1 MDRYMGRQRG
11 QPGWR
16 QHVASVAGSPLVAVA
31 GLLLIRCALTLL
43 VLGLLA
49 LPFALSS
56 PLSLTIDVLGIA
68 FNVGLIVLAR
78 MALRW
83 SARRAWAL
91 EQAEQARWMR

>member
-1 MDRYMGRQRG
+1 MDRYFGRQRG
-11 QPGWR
+11 QPDWR

-31 GLLLIRCALTLL
+31 GLLLMRCALTLL

-68 FNVGLIVLAR
+68 FNVGLIALAR
-78 MALRW
+78 GALRW

>member
-1 MDRYMGRQRG
+1 MDRYLGRQRG

-16 QHVASVAGSPLVAVA
+16 QHVDSLAVFPLVAVA
-31 GLLLIRCALTLL
+31 GLLLMRCALTLL

-56 PLSLTIDVLGIA
+56 PLSLTIDLLGIA

-78 MALRW
+78 VALRW
-83 SARRAWAL
+83 SARRARAL
-91 EQAEQARWMR
+91 EQAEQARWVR

>member
-1 MDRYMGRQRG
+1 MDRYFGRQRG

-16 QHVASVAGSPLVAVA
+16 QHVDSLAGSPLVAVA
-31 GLLLIRCALTLL
+31 GLLLMRCALL

-49 LPFALSS
+49 LPFALRS
-56 PLSLTIDVLGIA
+56 PLSLIIDVLGIA

-78 MALRW
+78 VALRW